1 MAPDSIPTLA
11 TWSYGF
17 AGTAYAVFLVQVLTG
32 GRGGHRARLLVA
44 AVIASIAWAMLVVA
58 STVWVAPAVFDAIQ
72 VVDAIR
78 LATWL
83 WFTTRLLRG
92 DARVQ
97 QEAAG
102 ARGRRIL
109 LYAVVTLLLC
119 VSSSLPTTILPS
131 LAGYTFAAG
140 LGVAVCGLVLLE
152 QLYRRTPGE
161 SRWAIKPFCLG
172 LGVGFAFDLALYA
185 DAMMFSR
192 MAMDLWAARG
202 FVYALGVPLIAVA
215 TARNKAWTVDVA
227 VSRGV
232 ITFSTALLASGLY
245 LLVTAGAGYY
255 LRYLGGTWGRAVQAS
270 FVAAAVLAF
279 IVFALSGSARA
290 RIRVLVS
297 KHFFS
302 YRFDYREEWMR
313 FTRTLSTRRDDLS
326 LYVLCVKALGDIVES
341 PAGWL
346 WARRGEEFVPVGR
359 WNVPAATGSEAVSS
373 EFSAFLA
380 RTGWIVDVDE
390 CRARPER
397 YNGLTLP
404 QWLAA
409 AGDGWL
415 IVPLLSGID
424 LSGFVV
430 LCRPRTSIDVDWEVL
445 DILKAAGR
453 QAATYVIQVEA
464 TEALLESQKFDAF
477 NRMSAFVV
485 HDLRNLVAQLS
496 LLLKNAERHSNNP
509 EFQRDMVETVRHV
522 VARMGSLMLQLRTGA
537 TPIEETRPVELGP
550 LVSRVCTAKTV
561 HGRDLRF
568 ESRAGL
574 TVSGHEDR
582 LEHVIGHLVQNALD
596 AIAADGHVSLRLY
609 ADGPT
614 AVVEV
619 RDDGIGMTREFMSN
633 DLFRPFRTTKAQGMG
648 IGMYESRQYVEGLG
662 GRVHVDSAPGVGT
675 TVRVALPQLTRDLAS
690 SDGLQEAV

>member
-1 MAPDSIPTLA
+1 MAPDSIPTLV

-17 AGTAYAVFLVQVLTG
+17 AGAAYAIFLLQLLTG
-32 GRGGHRARLLVA
+32 WRGGRRATLLVA
-44 AVIASIAWAMLVVA
+44 AVVVSIAWAMMVVA
-58 STVWVAPAVFDAIQ
+58 STIWAPVAFEATQ

-97 QEAAG
+97 QDAAG
-102 ARGRRIL
+102 VGSGRIL
-109 LYAVVTLLLC
+109 FYAIVALLLFG
-119 VSSSLPTTILPS
+119 SSGLPARVLP
-131 LAGYTFAAG
+131 LFADYTFVAG
-140 LGVAVCGLVLLE
+140 LGVAICGLALLE

-245 LLVTAGAGYY
+245 LLVTAAAGYY

-270 FVAAAVLAF
+270 FIAAAVLAF
-279 IVFALSGSARA
+279 LVFALSGSARA

-313 FTRTLSTRRDDLS
+313 FTRTLSPGRGDLS
-326 LYVLCVKALGDIVES
+326 LYVLCVKALGDLVES

-346 WARRGEEFVPVGR
+346 WARRGDEFVPVGR
-359 WNVPAATGSEAVSS
+359 WNVPVVAGSEPVSS
-373 EFSAFLA
+373 EFSAFLV

-390 CRARPER
+390 CRVRPER
-397 YNGLTLP
+397 YGVTLP
-404 QWLAA
+404 GWLAQA
-409 AGDGWL
+409 ADGWL
-415 IVPLLSGID
+415 IVPLLSGSE

-430 LCRPRTSIDVDWEVL
+430 LCRPRTPIEVDWEVR

-453 QAATYVIQVEA
+453 QAATYLVQAEA
-464 TEALLESQKFDAF
+464 TEALLEAQKFDAF

-496 LLLKNAERHSNNP
+496 LLLKNAQRHSNNP

-522 VARMGSLMLQLRTGA
+522 VTRMGSLMLQLRTGA

-550 LVSRVCTAKTV
+550 VVDRICAAKAV
-561 HGRDLRF
+561 HGRDLNF
-568 ESRAGL
+568 ESLAGL

-596 AIAADGHVSLRLY
+596 AIAVDGHVAVRLY
-609 ADGPT
+609 ADGPE

-633 DLFRPFRTTKAQGMG
+633 DLFRPFRTTKVQGMG

-662 GRVHVDSAPGVGT
+662 GRVHVDSTPDVGT
-675 TVRVALPQLTRDLAS
+675 TVRVVLPRLTPDHAS
-690 SDGLQEAV
+690 TDGLREAV